1 MLEEHA
7 HRPDK
12 IVTDDM
18 EAYTAVSGWLA
29 HDPGA
34 GNGVSTA
41 LEFYRDPALSLAALY
56 GLSGKLDEA
65 LSPRVWL
72 KSGGYLVI
80 EPTEAMTVIDVNT
93 GKYTGRKCTEE
104 TFLRINEE
112 AAEEVA
118 RQLRLRRLSGMIL
131 VDFINMERAENG
143 ERILSLLRR
152 FCSRDPVPVRVVD
165 MTPLGLVEI
174 TRQKRRKPL
183 AEQLGALRRG
193 QEDSR

>member
-1 MLEEHA
+1 
-7 HRPDK
+7 
-12 IVTDDM
+12 M
-18 EAYTAVSGWLA
+18 ERTNEGVRCPRCGGVAWSVS
-29 HDPGA
+29 
-34 GNGVSTA
+34 
-41 LEFYRDPALSLAALY
+41 
-56 GLSGKLDEA
+56 
-65 LSPRVWL
+65 L
-72 KSGGYLVI
+72 KKT
-80 EPTEAMTVIDVNT
+80 P
-93 GKYTGRKCTEE
+93 EE
-104 TFLRINEE
+104 TFRRINEE